1 MKNFKVFVAL
11 LAVITIFWIPPAS
24 AQQRVVSGISV
35 NEGQTVDL
43 GGIYPVSGTVT
54 PSDSLQVSDSIAY
67 FVSVIHTH
75 TIDPFVTWY
84 WNKIGSGNP
93 TVTLSF
99 LESNDNVN
107 WFAIPKGVGLTA
119 YTKTFSPTA
128 NTWYEV
134 NFRADTA
141 AFSGKYLKVY
151 YITNSTASTKG
162 KIFTR
167 IKTSIK

>member
-1 MKNFKVFVAL
+1 MKNIKVFCAILAL
-11 LAVITIFWIPPAS
+11 TAMFAMPTH
-24 AQQRVVSGISV
+24 AQTRVVSGSS
-35 NEGQTVDL
+35 NQQGNTTDL
-43 GGIYPVSGTVT
+43 GGVYPTGGTVT

-67 FVSVIHTH
+67 FVSMIHTA
-75 TIDPFVTWY
+75 TVDPFITWY
-84 WNKIGSGNP
+84 WDKIGSGNP

-107 WFAIPKGVGLTA
+107 WFAIPKGSAQTA

-141 AFSGKYLKVY
+141 LFSAKYLKIY
-151 YITNSTASTKG
+151 YITGATASTKG

-167 IKTSIK
+167 LKTSIK